1 MLCNGQENISSA
13 ALSSEIKINGSKN
26 PNWKWEWKKKTQ
38 KKMSMADLVH
48 AQIAY
53 HAASKWTG
61 RYKILAVIMRNI
73 WC

>member
-1 MLCNGQENISSA
+1 MDLKTLIENENG
-13 ALSSEIKINGSKN
+13 
-26 PNWKWEWKKKTQ
+26 KKKTQ

-73 WC
+73 